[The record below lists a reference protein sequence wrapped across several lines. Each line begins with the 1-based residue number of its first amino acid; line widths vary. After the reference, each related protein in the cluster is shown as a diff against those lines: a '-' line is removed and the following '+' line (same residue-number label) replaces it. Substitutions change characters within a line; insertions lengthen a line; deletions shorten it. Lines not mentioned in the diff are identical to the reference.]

1 MKREL
6 RQYYL
11 SVRKLLPCGLK
22 QKTAFIRRLEGSIAA
37 YVSEYPDADFSQI
50 ERHFGTPQQIAAS
63 YIEEMDPQEIS
74 DKLKV
79 RKRIFQ
85 IVASAVFLCALVWL
99 ALLAVA
105 FLNELNSADG
115 FYSGVS
121 IICD

>member
-1 MKREL
+1 MKKEL

-11 SVRKLLPCGLK
+11 AIRSLLPCCWK
-22 QKTAFIRRLEGSIAA
+22 RKNAFIRTLDSSIAA
-37 YVSEYPDADFSQI
+37 YISEHPDADFTQI

-63 YIEEMDPQEIS
+63 YIEEMDPQEIT

-79 RKRIFQ
+79 RKRILQ
-85 IVASAVFLCALVWL
+85 IVVSAVFLCALVWL
-99 ALLAVA
+99 ILLAVA